1 MNDNINM
8 SIEKIDEWIEGVS
21 QCKLLSE
28 ADVKAICDKV
38 EIRRLNYMQARE
50 IFIAEANI
58 QPVSCPVTIC
68 GDVHGQ
74 FHDLLE
80 LFKIGGDLPDTNY
93 LFMGDYVDRGY
104 HSVRFTDNCNPQV
117 ETTTLLMLLKIRY
130 PERLFVLRGNHESRQ
145 ITRVYQLT
153 QFDEY
158 RYGFYDEC
166 VRKYG
171 DATVWKYFTDL
182 FDYMPITALVE
193 GEIFALHG
201 GLSPSISSLNQIR
214 ELNRVVEVN
223 HEGSMCDLLWS
234 DPDDKTGWGISPRG
248 AGYTFGSDI
257 SDRFNREN
265 GLSLITRAHQLVMEV
280 RNL

>member
-1 MNDNINM
+1 M
-8 SIEKIDEWIEGVS
+8 
-21 QCKLLSE
+21 
-28 ADVKAICDKV
+28 
-38 EIRRLNYMQARE
+38 
-50 IFIAEANI
+50 
-58 QPVSCPVTIC
+58 
-68 GDVHGQ
+68 
-74 FHDLLE
+74 
-80 LFKIGGDLPDTNY
+80 
-93 LFMGDYVDRGY
+93 
-104 HSVRFTDNCNPQV
+104 
-117 ETTTLLMLLKIRY
+117 
-130 PERLFVLRGNHESRQ
+130 
-145 ITRVYQLT
+145 
-153 QFDEY
+153 
-158 RYGFYDEC
+158 
-166 VRKYG
+166 RKYG

-265 GLSLITRAHQLVMEV
+265 GLSLITRAHQLVMEARYFV
-280 RNL
+280 GE

>member
-1 MNDNINM
+1 M

-28 ADVKAICDKV
+28 ADVKVICDKV
-38 EIRRLNYMQARE
+38 EIRTLYNAQARE
-50 IFIAEANI
+50 VFIKEANI

-104 HSVRFTDNCNPQV
+104 HSVSITSYYYQQV

-145 ITRVYQLT
+145 ITRVYSLA
-153 QFDEY
+153 FY
-158 RYGFYDEC
+158 FSCRYGFYDEC

-201 GLSPSISSLNQIR
+201 GLSPSISTLNQIR
-214 ELNRVVEVN
+214 DLNRVVEVN
-223 HEGSMCDLLWS
+223 HEGSICDLLWS
-234 DPDDKTGWGISPRG
+234 DPDDHTGWGVSPRG

-257 SDRFNREN
+257 SDKFNREN

-280 RNL
+280 RGSFKN